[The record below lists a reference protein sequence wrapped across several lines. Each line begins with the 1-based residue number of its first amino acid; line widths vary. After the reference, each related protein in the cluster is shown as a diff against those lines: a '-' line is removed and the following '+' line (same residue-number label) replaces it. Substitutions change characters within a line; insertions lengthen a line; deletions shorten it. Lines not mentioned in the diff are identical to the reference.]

1 MRGGK
6 HHGNTLMPQ
15 PIVNLGRNIA
25 YQGENL
31 WNNFAG
37 NPSAVNPDPY
47 LLVNLFWC
55 WYQYG
60 QILFVAETI
69 IV

>member
-37 NPSAVNPDPY
+37 NPSAVNPDP
-47 LLVNLFWC
+47 LDQPINH
-55 WYQYG
+55 
-60 QILFVAETI
+60 
-69 IV
+69 